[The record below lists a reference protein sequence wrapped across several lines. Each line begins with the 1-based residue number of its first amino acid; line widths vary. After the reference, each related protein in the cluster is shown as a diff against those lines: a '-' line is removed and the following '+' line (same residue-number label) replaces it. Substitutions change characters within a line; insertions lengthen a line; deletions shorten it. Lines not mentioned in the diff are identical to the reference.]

1 MGGGNPNLLI
11 SRAWYNCNRVV
22 GFDSTMPTIMLN
34 HLKMNT
40 MTKISLRKVWVS
52 TDGWR
57 GYEQPISA
65 VCGANDTGG
74 WSDSPCPTSRALAEL
89 AKAKS
94 VLRKAGI
101 PFRSTICRSSNVFCA
116 HRYICVPEERIAE
129 AKALIA
135 PLVAETRLLYM
146 A

>member
-1 MGGGNPNLLI
+1 
-11 SRAWYNCNRVV
+11 
-22 GFDSTMPTIMLN
+22 MLN

-40 MTKISLRKVWVS
+40 MTKISLRKVWVP

-74 WSDSPCPTSRALAEL
+74 WSDSPCPTDKATAEL
-89 AKAKS
+89 NMAKA
-94 VLRKAGI
+94 VLRKAKI
-101 PFRSTICRSSNVFCA
+101 PFKSTVCRSSNVFCA
-116 HRYICVPEERIAE
+116 HRYICVPEDRIAE
-129 AKALIA
+129 AKALIE
-135 PLVAETRLLYM
+135 PLIAETRLLYI

>member
-1 MGGGNPNLLI
+1 
-11 SRAWYNCNRVV
+11 
-22 GFDSTMPTIMLN
+22 MLN
-34 HLKMNT
+34 HLKINT
-40 MTKISLRKVWVS
+40 MTKISLKKVWVA

-101 PFRSTICRSSNVFCA
+101 PSKSTICRSSNVFCA